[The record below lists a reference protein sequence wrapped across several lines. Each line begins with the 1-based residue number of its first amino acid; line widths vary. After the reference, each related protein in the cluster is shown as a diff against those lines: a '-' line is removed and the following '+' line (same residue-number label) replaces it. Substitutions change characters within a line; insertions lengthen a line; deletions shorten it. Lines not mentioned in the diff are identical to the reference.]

1 MQFLVF
7 ATDATDADAPARRV
21 RARPAHM
28 VLIQQLEDAGQFRLG
43 GHTLDADER
52 IIGSA
57 IILDFPSRAEVDA
70 YLQQE
75 PYAVERVW
83 EKITVTRVNLG

>member
-1 MQFLVF
+1 
-7 ATDATDADAPARRV
+7 
-21 RARPAHM
+21 M